1 MSSSGTIR
9 TGAWALSVGVVLA
22 DSSIVTLALPE
33 VLREYD
39 TSVFGVSWVLTA
51 YNIFLAALII
61 PAAGLARR
69 RPERVWGGGLLLF
82 AAASLACALSGSI
95 ATLIAARCVQAIGGA
110 AVLAGAIELL
120 ARSRGSH
127 RAAAGTWA
135 AAGTAGLVLG
145 PAVGGVLTEAF
156 SWQSIFILQV
166 PLAALALAARRPE
179 RPAET
184 GPQGQPDRR
193 PEVALGLLSAGLTAA
208 LFLLV
213 VLLTEG
219 WGLSPLAAA
228 LVVSVMPVAAVAASR
243 IPIGDLDLGSP
254 AIAGAIAIAGGLAA
268 LGLIPGASADLT
280 IAPQLLIGAG
290 LALAIPALTVA
301 ALGARDP
308 EGLRAAETLAAR
320 HGGIVV
326 GILLL
331 TPLLSVQISSQH
343 DAGRD
348 ASSALLLDAPL
359 SVQTKI
365 ETGARVAGAIDD
377 ADGTLPDLRPAFAEV
392 GASEDEQGAL
402 AALEAGIDDQ
412 LERAATH
419 AFSWPFLGAALLA
432 ALALIPI
439 RLLREGDR

>member
-1 MSSSGTIR
+1 MAQR
-9 TGAWALSVGVVLA
+9 
-22 DSSIVTLALPE
+22 
-33 VLREYD
+33 
-39 TSVFGVSWVLTA
+39 
-51 YNIFLAALII
+51 
-61 PAAGLARR
+61 
-69 RPERVWGGGLLLF
+69 
-82 AAASLACALSGSI
+82 
-95 ATLIAARCVQAIGGA
+95 
-110 AVLAGAIELL
+110 
-120 ARSRGSH
+120 
-127 RAAAGTWA
+127 
-135 AAGTAGLVLG
+135 
-145 PAVGGVLTEAF
+145 
-156 SWQSIFILQV
+156 
-166 PLAALALAARRPE
+166 
-179 RPAET
+179 
-184 GPQGQPDRR
+184 DRR
-193 PEVALGLLSAGLTAA
+193 WLLGFAFTAA

-243 IPIGDLDLGSP
+243 IPIGDLGLGSP
-254 AIAGAIAIAGGLAA
+254 AVAGAIAIAGGLAA

-365 ETGARVAGAIDD
+365 ETAARVAGAIDD

-439 RLLREGDR
+439 RLLREGER

>member
-51 YNIFLAALII
+51 YNVFLAALII

-95 ATLIAARCVQAIGGA
+95 ATLIAARCAQAIGGA

-120 ARSRGSH
+120 ARARGSH
-127 RAAAGTWA
+127 RAAAGIWA

-179 RPAET
+179 RPAES

-243 IPIGDLDLGSP
+243 IPIGDLGLGSP
-254 AIAGAIAIAGGLAA
+254 ALETPRASGPRRRSPRATAESSSESCSSPRCSASRSAPSTT
-268 LGLIPGASADLT
+268 PGAMPPVRCCSMRRSPSRPRSRPPPGLPGQSTTRTGPSPTSVRPLPRSARARMSREPWPPWRRVST
-280 IAPQLLIGAG
+280 IN
-290 LALAIPALTVA
+290 
-301 ALGARDP
+301 
-308 EGLRAAETLAAR
+308 
-320 HGGIVV
+320 
-326 GILLL
+326 
-331 TPLLSVQISSQH
+331 
-343 DAGRD
+343 
-348 ASSALLLDAPL
+348 SSALRPMR
-359 SVQTKI
+359 S
-365 ETGARVAGAIDD
+365 AGPSS
-377 ADGTLPDLRPAFAEV
+377 GRRCSRRSP
-392 GASEDEQGAL
+392 
-402 AALEAGIDDQ
+402 
-412 LERAATH
+412 
-419 AFSWPFLGAALLA
+419 
-432 ALALIPI
+432 
-439 RLLREGDR
+439 